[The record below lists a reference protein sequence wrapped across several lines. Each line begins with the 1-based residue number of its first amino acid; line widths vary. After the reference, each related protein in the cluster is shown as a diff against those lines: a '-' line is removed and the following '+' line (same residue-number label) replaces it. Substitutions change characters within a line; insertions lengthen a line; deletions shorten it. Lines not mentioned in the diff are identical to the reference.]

1 VLFTRVANTTGFRT
15 FFCANQ
21 NTTTQQFYAGLTSNS
36 LYFAVGCGT
45 ARTVTGATVSIG
57 QHYIAAY
64 SSRAPDDHKIIVR
77 SLSSTGYQS
86 DSITLSCG
94 TSGLAPVDVGLNMR
108 QSSLFMAGVYKHA
121 DMLWDRGLDDT
132 ELAELM
138 RDPRQV
144 WTTRPERKLF
154 VIPAAGTNAT
164 PGAGTGTGTA
174 QALAGALSVSVGAD
188 VGTGAA
194 TELLGTTPAGVAP
207 GAAEITGIVA
217 ALGVT
222 LAADIGAATADGF
235 ASAESASIA
244 AGAGAAASAG
254 AVGLLGFQSPTSAD
268 VGAVTALGTATSAG
282 AQIAALVGAVDAAG
296 AAAEPSVILAANLG
310 TAVGT
315 AALGTVEGSPIP
327 LIYGELAGSYS
338 TAACAGLSFTASS
351 NVTIGAASG
360 TGAAAAES
368 VALAPVLGGAALAA
382 HAAALVVPNPLR
394 RVIMLS

>member
-86 DSITLSCG
+86 NSITLSCG

-164 PGAGTGTGTA
+164 PGAGTGTGTSAGVGVTIAAAIGATSATSAVGTSIVALAVGAGAAAGTGTVTGAAAQLSVAVSGTEATGAAVAASVDLKPSLGVSTGTGTA

-207 GAAEITGIVA
+207 
-217 ALGVT
+217 
-222 LAADIGAATADGF
+222 
-235 ASAESASIA
+235 
-244 AGAGAAASAG
+244 
-254 AVGLLGFQSPTSAD
+254 
-268 VGAVTALGTATSAG
+268 
-282 AQIAALVGAVDAAG
+282 
-296 AAAEPSVILAANLG
+296 
-310 TAVGT
+310 
-315 AALGTVEGSPIP
+315 
-327 LIYGELAGSYS
+327 
-338 TAACAGLSFTASS
+338 
-351 NVTIGAASG
+351 
-360 TGAAAAES
+360 
-368 VALAPVLGGAALAA
+368 VLGGAALAA